1 MLARALYRRLPLHSA
16 SWTVLR
22 SPISA
27 LSTVARGGPR
37 VLLRSTIL
45 VQDGSLVHE
54 LPVMVRRPKDLLLQD
69 EKGERLSSRSNMTKK
84 SKSEGRRGP
93 SRRINIETDEGT
105 AILFGSDLD
114 FLKEANVEQLLAG
127 LESCYT
133 PKGVFSLLETIIVE
147 EINSMVAVQALRKII
162 ELENSPRNGSRASP
176 TCNRECVL
184 GQVVEMIAG
193 TQDGDT
199 LLEALDLL
207 ARDTISPPVNRLR
220 DRLCDEVAS
229 RIADNEMSVAQIVE
243 AVRVMT
249 KFRNLEYQEVVD
261 SLWVGLAARE
271 SEVSAEDLVPLFR
284 SLHSFKKSR
293 RFVHA
298 VLDRRLER
306 HLRLL
311 TGRQI
316 ADILNALANAAI
328 ESPETLRLANKWA
341 ATKANTV
348 NEQDL
353 LDLVRTWTVT
363 RNVDPA
369 VEKMMETHFETRLGK
384 AKAKEVQPSSM
395 HEYFRSACSV
405 LLGSWVRWFR
415 I

>member
-1 MLARALYRRLPLHSA
+1 MLLRAVFSRLPLHFA
-16 SWTVLR
+16 SRMVLR

-27 LSTVARGGPR
+27 LSTIARDRPR
-37 VLLRSTIL
+37 ALLCSTIL

-54 LPVMVRRPKDLLLQD
+54 LPVMVRRANDLLLQD
-69 EKGERLSSRSNMTKK
+69 EKGQRTSSRSKMAKK
-84 SKSEGRRGP
+84 SKSGGRRGP
-93 SRRINIETDEGT
+93 SRRIDIETDEGT

-114 FLKEANVEQLLAG
+114 FLNEANVEQLVAG

-147 EINSMVAVQALRKII
+147 EINSIVAVQALRKII
-162 ELENSPRNGSRASP
+162 ELENSPRNGNRASP
-176 TCNRECVL
+176 TSNRELVL
-184 GQVVEMIAG
+184 GQVVEMIVG
-193 TQDGDT
+193 TQDSDT

-207 ARDTISPPVNRLR
+207 TRDTISPPVNPLR

-229 RIADNEMSVAQIVE
+229 RIADNEMNVAQIVE
-243 AVRVMT
+243 AVRIMT

-261 SLWVGLAARE
+261 SLWVGLAAKE

-284 SLHSFKKSR
+284 SLYSFKKSR

-298 VLDRRLER
+298 VLDRRLDR

-311 TGRQI
+311 SGRQI
-316 ADILNALANAAI
+316 ADILNTLANAAI
-328 ESPETLRLANKWA
+328 ESPETLRLANRWA
-341 ATKANTV
+341 AAKANTV

-369 VEKMMETHFETRLGK
+369 VEKMMETHVQARQGKTR
-384 AKAKEVQPSSM
+384 AKEVQLPSM